1 MGNVF
6 WVYYQRK
13 ADGQDFHERLTAE
26 GFLKLLSRGGIR
38 LCGLEAV
45 DGDGAAILGRYER
58 RAAHEDGRRA

>member
-1 MGNVF
+1 MSKGLF

-38 LCGLEAV
+38 LCGMEAV
-45 DGDGAAILGRYER
+45 DIYGKEAEAC
-58 RAAHEDGRRA
+58 AKT